1 MPRNSDTEMA
11 WRNAIVIE
19 QNDRRTV
26 TTSGFIR
33 ELAKVNWIWSPRQ
46 TNQRIEH
53 YATTFRDISTQ
64 EGDKRTFQLYN
75 SNGGR

>member
-1 MPRNSDTEMA
+1 MPRNSNTEMA

-26 TTSGFIR
+26 TISGFIR

-46 TNQRIEH
+46 TNQWIEH
-53 YATTFRDISTQ
+53 YVTTFRDIST
-64 EGDKRTFQLYN
+64 
-75 SNGGR
+75 